1 MGAQAAAGGT
11 GDVSSIRFD
20 IALPGAI
27 YAVAIVLPV
36 VRAGGVGCRAAMT
49 AVSMT
54 GSRRQVKRCL
64 RRAGD
69 EALRMAA
76 CSVFTGFAGGLPGM
90 IRS

>member
-1 MGAQAAAGGT
+1 MGAQAAAGESGEI
-11 GDVSSIRFD
+11 SSIRFD
-20 IALPGAI
+20 IALYGAI

-36 VRAGGVGCRAAMT
+36 VRAGSVGCRAAMT

-76 CSVFTGFAGGLPGM
+76 CSVFTGFAGGLPEM
-90 IRS
+90 MRL